1 MTFLHSVVL
10 FLAALC
16 AGALDSVAGGGSF
29 ISFPVLMAT
38 PVPPINANATNTAAL
53 WPGSLASVA
62 AYRREPRPQR
72 HIMVTLG
79 VASLVGGLLG
89 ALILLRTPEAE
100 FVHLL
105 PFLLL
110 IATLLFT
117 FGGSV
122 TARLRRRAAHFMVP
136 SWVAMIGL
144 GAIQLVIAAY
154 GGFFGAGI
162 GIVMLA
168 CLTLTGMENIHAMN
182 ALKTL
187 LSVLINGV
195 AVVAFVVARAIYWP
209 EAILMVLG
217 AILGGYGGAHTA
229 QRIDPL
235 LVRRFVIAIG
245 FALTVYFFMHA

>member
-16 AGALDSVAGGGSF
+16 AGALNSVAGGGSF
-29 ISFPVLMAT
+29 ISFPALMAT
-38 PVPPINANATNTAAL
+38 GVPAINANATNTAAL

-72 HIMVTLG
+72 RVMVTLG

-100 FVHLL
+100 FVRLL

-110 IATLLFT
+110 TATLLFT
-117 FGGSV
+117 FGSPV
-122 TARLRRRAAHFMVP
+122 AARLRRRSARTVVP
-136 SWVAMIGL
+136 SWVTMIGL
-144 GAIQLVIAAY
+144 GAIQLAIATY

-168 CLTLTGMENIHAMN
+168 CLTLAGMENIHAMN

-195 AVVAFVVARAIYWP
+195 AVVAFMLAKAIFWP
-209 EAILMVLG
+209 EALLMVLG

-235 LVRRFVIAIG
+235 LVRRFVIVIG
-245 FALTVYFFMHA
+245 FALTAYFFMHA